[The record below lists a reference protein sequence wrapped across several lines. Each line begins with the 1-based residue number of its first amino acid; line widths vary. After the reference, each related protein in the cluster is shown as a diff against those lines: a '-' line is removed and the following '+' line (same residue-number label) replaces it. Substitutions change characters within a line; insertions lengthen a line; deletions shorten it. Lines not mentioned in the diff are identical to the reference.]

1 MNNYNLRLKSIL
13 HNKTIIAGP
22 CSAESEEQV
31 MCTAEKLY
39 EQGIRIFRAGVWK
52 PRTRP
57 GSFEGYGEEAL
68 IWMAAVKKKFPD
80 MKLATEVAKPDHISL
95 CIKYGIDIIWIGA
108 RTSASPFAM
117 QDLADL
123 FIKDPTLCNKF
134 DCVYVKNPVNPDLDL
149 WTGAIERLQLA
160 GVKNL
165 AAIHRGFCLYDNNV
179 YRNTPTWQ
187 IPIDLKKR
195 FPDMKL
201 ICDPS
206 HMGGKRDLIA
216 PLCKQAIAL
225 GFDGLMIECHC
236 NPDKALTDAKQQ
248 IPPDSLDFILTR
260 LQDDG
265 DFMYSNVEVDE
276 TKSQDELYEDGIK
289 FQSEQMAKAIDT
301 RIMLRVFRDKIDKI
315 DDDIIYKLA
324 DRLKICR
331 MIAKVKKTA
340 GLPIFQD
347 ERYKEVLNKFRI
359 KAGSVGLDEELAENI
374 FNAIHEESVR
384 EQTEISKT

>member
-1 MNNYNLRLKSIL
+1 MDIL
-13 HNKTIIAGP
+13 EDKTIIAGP

-31 MCTAEKLY
+31 LCTAEKLH

-68 IWMAAVKKKFPD
+68 KWMAAVKTKFPD
-80 MKLATEVAKPDHISL
+80 MKLATEVAKPEHISL

-123 FIKDPTLCNKF
+123 FIKDPSLSSRF
-134 DCVYVKNPVNPDLDL
+134 ECVYVKNPVNPDIDL

-160 GVKNL
+160 GVKEI
-165 AAIHRGFCLYDNNV
+165 AAIHRGFCLYDNDV

-195 FPDMKL
+195 FPGMKM

-216 PLCKQAIAL
+216 PLCKQAMSL

-236 NPDKALTDAKQQ
+236 NPDQALTDAKQQ
-248 IPPDSLDFILTR
+248 IPPDSLGFILSR
-260 LQDDG
+260 IQDDE
-265 DFMYSNVEVDE
+265 DLLALA
-276 TKSQDELYEDGIK
+276 KSPSLGQPD
-289 FQSEQMAKAIDT
+289 AKTILNG
-301 RIMLRVFRDKIDKI
+301 LRGKIDKI

-331 MIAKVKKTA
+331 DIAKIKKTA
-340 GLPIFQD
+340 GIPIFQD
-347 ERYKEVLNKFRI
+347 GRYKEVLNKFRV
-359 KAGSVGLDEELAENI
+359 KAGSVGLDEGLAENI

-384 EQTEISKT
+384 EQTDISKA